1 MKYRRKFMT
10 SMLALTLL
18 SSGTG
23 YTAEDLVSYSKMS
36 ELHDQVQ
43 MKSSKRLDQ
52 KSDSSD
58 TLSQKQKKQNRL
70 KRNQ

>member
-1 MKYRRKFMT
+1 MT